1 MAMTLRLLLLL
12 AVAEVALCG
21 LNATWIGPTLG
32 CNTTME
38 YGQCSQAGACAR
50 QTFKL
55 EMGETLRFSLAATN
69 PTPTQIPG
77 ESVVHCTGNVDT
89 APGCHPVVI
98 ERLQGGTID
107 CCNFSSISAAMVYGS
122 LLPLG
127 AGNTF
132 SGMPGGGTIVK
143 DVNPSTHNITRLDV
157 TWVTPAP
164 ELVAVETVP
173 LFKLSYVARYGASN
187 NLGLQPYMNTST
199 CNGMGKEIVV
209 RLCMDPTFAVL
220 QGSFMHMGA
229 KRMHVLSS
237 PSFYRTQSATIM
249 HPVEN
254 MACGFSTAHPC
265 FSPAFMV
272 NGRMVATLSLS
283 PPSSPE
289 VASWAVSDYVT
300 RDQSMA
306 AIGVRVGQNVN
317 FLLRA
322 RSSNDG
328 EMLGFKIMGDPG
340 LPIGMA
346 VSTEPEPCFGVSM
359 CWNLSWTPRKGQEGR
374 VHEAV
379 FVAMGP
385 ETSPDPM
392 NCTGQTSVP
401 FSVRIPVTVPVSTW
415 EGGHNMGEG
424 DGIVGTTFARHL
436 VCKSNYR
443 PLVSFVPASGGPGVA
458 GGGRGG
464 EAGMMGATLRLHS
477 SMPVQG
483 GNTISTFEFAYTPMR
498 GDEGGVKS
506 WTFSCGDDQM
516 VDHSVV
522 TTVTVMLIPSF
533 SLSPHHG
540 FIFPTSTIAPMCAM
554 RESPPT
560 HPYSH
565 LLPPLFLLGA
575 CWKPSPKP
583 SSPQMQKS
591 QVLNAKCV
599 IVHCAG
605 AN

>member
-1 MAMTLRLLLLL
+1 MTLRLLLLL

-32 CNTTME
+32 CNTTAL

-55 EMGETLRFSLAATN
+55 EMGETLRFSLAALN
-69 PTPTQIPG
+69 PTPTQITG
-77 ESVVHCTGNVDT
+77 ESVVHCNGNVDT
-89 APGCHPVVI
+89 APNCHPVVI
-98 ERLQGGTID
+98 QRLQGGTID
-107 CCNFSSISAAMVYGS
+107 CCNFSSISATMVYGS

-132 SGMPGGGTIVK
+132 SGMPGGGTVVT

-157 TWVTPAP
+157 EWVTPSP
-164 ELVAVETVP
+164 ELVAVATVP
-173 LFKLSYVARYGASN
+173 LFTLSYVARYGASDILSLN
-187 NLGLQPYMNTST
+187 PKPYTNTST
-199 CNGMGKEIVV
+199 CQGMGKEIVV

-237 PSFYRTQSATIM
+237 PSFYTSPSATIM
-249 HPVEN
+249 HPVQN
-254 MACGFSTAHPC
+254 MACGLSTAHPC

-328 EMLGFKIMGDPG
+328 EVLEFKLMGDPG
-340 LPIGMA
+340 LPIGMTL
-346 VSTEPEPCFGVSM
+346 STQPAPCFGVSI
-359 CWNLSWTPRKGQEGR
+359 CWNLTWTPRKGQEGR

-385 ETSPDPM
+385 ETSPNPM
-392 NCTGQTSVP
+392 NCTGKKSVP
-401 FSVRIPVTVPVSTW
+401 FSVRIPVTVPISTW
-415 EGGHNMGEG
+415 EGGHDMGEG
-424 DGIVGTTFARHL
+424 DGIVGTTFVRHL

-443 PLVSFVPASGGPGVA
+443 PLVSFVPSSGGPGVT

-464 EAGMMGATLRLHS
+464 DAGMMGATLRLHS

-522 TTVTVMLIPSF
+522 TTVTVMLIPF
-533 SLSPHHG
+533 SPFLPINAS
-540 FIFPTSTIAPMCAM
+540 S
-554 RESPPT
+554 SPP
-560 HPYSH
+560 PPFPRCVPCARAPSI
-565 LLPPLFLLGA
+565 LPPFATLLILCGRA
-575 CWKPSPKP
+575 RQPLAQFC
-583 SSPQMQKS
+583 
-591 QVLNAKCV
+591 
-599 IVHCAG
+599 
-605 AN
+605 